1 MTIVA
6 RLAFLLL
13 CLSAGLGVGLRA
25 QEGSQANPTA
35 TGECCPPPSVAIGS
49 TLDAQVLLNG
59 VFSVIVEMIGQQN
72 AGRDLAPAYGNQLYI
87 VNPGDRRYRMY
98 ATVTPSDF
106 NIGSFTPLNGLY
118 VFTWRGL
125 QQACEEA
132 TSSQND
138 LAMTTPDTSNPP
150 SWGDPGYDLCCCEYC
165 CGMTQ
170 SGGGAGGQAD
180 DPSPTDAEFTPHS
193 QLNPDGSNSALPGR
207 PVVAGSNRSG
217 AQLWW
222 HYPITDNAPLSEI
235 EVRHWDGTV
244 ATYTRLST
252 IRVNRLDSSGSP
264 TREGDVWKLHKTTDP
279 FDNITTYHYDQ
290 RSQLVRIS
298 YPNGIHAHWN
308 WIPAWKDNWSGC
320 SGIEIRHTTSST
332 PPTWGDQYADPHED
346 STFLVFENLS
356 STQTHFAGKLI
367 ASFGER
373 SSYVP
378 APAANQVFDVGG
390 EVDGHK
396 VTEFVYGTGGATS
409 TQISEVRQ
417 YWHQRATP
425 IAPRTVGT
433 GDGRVTVLQNT
444 YSLGQVIAQFQPHLG
459 KFGIL
464 TQFHYSTS
472 PTVTPPAGVSLA
484 TQHVVHPDLTESIIE
499 FDPTNHRV
507 YRERKLPGANG
518 RPRNAE
524 GLGALSGALVEP
536 DEIVTDS
543 TYDATC
549 VCQKPIKVERFAV
562 RGGTPEG
569 RVTTRFAYDPI
580 TKWVTEVYTTNPA
593 TGSGLPAEV
602 VETTSY
608 TFDATAIWSPRWIS
622 QHQTPDGTTTFTYP
636 NPMPRSSALNGS
648 MQGKVVQTFTAVRR
662 QTDFNTQA
670 TADIV
675 QTVVRNIAG
684 NLAMASLPYTGPLSG
699 QPCLT
704 VNGDGVEETLLYDT
718 THGRLNSVSGGGTTT
733 NFVHDWWGRLQ
744 TIQTYVGSTIS
755 ATWTI
760 TQGRQ
765 FQTLSETLSGGNVE
779 TRYHY
784 DLWGNLAVVRRK
796 NAAASGGSP
805 VRHGASTTARAWIR
819 EEYHYTDTW
828 LQETRVDRR
837 PVDEGDSSPFSTS
850 NPLFLVTRYEPQP
863 APSSS
868 INLTQTLLTTMPNG
882 AVVEEQMDGFGTPF
896 KKLVRESDVG
906 SAPVIEVSRIYND
919 VYLRPVVLVKGS
931 LASAPAMR
939 ITRLTRNA
947 AGAVVGLTEPSAPT
961 PTMPANFSYTGSL
974 GGAVHEFDI
983 DTMGRTIAR
992 RLKNGSTLEGQWAY
1006 AYDQL
1011 GRTIRTETSL
1021 FGSSPSTHQ
1030 AIVTYKAGKLSQI
1043 ESNKATDAPLVTR
1056 TYDFDGR
1063 LSTVTDAAGNVTTY
1077 TYQGSTD
1084 LVASV
1089 SQFMNGTSP
1098 QTFVTTYTYDNQGRQ
1113 TKTSVGAS
1121 SPLETSYAY
1130 TSLSHVEQVTDPM
1143 NRVQKMLHDALGR
1156 RVDHVRLGASTDFI
1170 RNSTEFV
1177 DSGLANSKT
1186 YMRQLDGLGS
1196 ETRTHFDFAGRK
1208 FAIHYPGADLTAM
1221 PTASVPKP
1229 NTELF
1234 VYDGLSQI
1242 QQRFDGDGGETA
1254 MVYDGA
1260 GRLIARWL
1268 TKYRTHIAA
1277 GYNAGDVLN
1286 RDVFGRI
1293 GIADSLGMTNS
1304 SPAQGDTLTFGIIV
1318 RSDSKFDS
1326 LSRVTEESL
1335 ETYIT
1340 SPQVLKTKSSY
1351 SSASRFRTGLRYED
1365 GYNLQNLDLSFTPST
1380 LQQLGTV
1387 SWQRPSVG
1395 PTTHQLAS
1403 YSWLGSM
1410 RQQRTSIYGG
1420 TSTLATAVE
1429 SYTYD
1434 QYGRMTQMK
1443 DVVTPTGGSAVE
1455 KSKFDY
1461 TYNAASNLLKEEY
1474 AKVGGKVG
1482 DRFTYDA
1489 YHRLKEAYMGVNSTV
1504 MGQDW
1509 ESNPPPSFDDASM
1522 DQKLD
1527 YNLDA
1532 AQNRT
1537 SVVEQVDSSG
1547 SVTHN
1552 YDLETPA
1559 SGFSANRYETAHGS
1573 SHLYDER
1580 GNLAFDGRFF
1590 YVYDFLN
1597 RLQEV
1602 WLVSVEESMQQSSMQ
1617 QSSMQQSSMQGESM
1631 QSESL
1636 QGGSLEAEATPSP
1649 QQLMLEASAR
1659 ATAAGSGDTV
1669 LVLDGLEGLRE
1680 ARKQVQN
1687 EVNNLMR
1694 RLPIEH
1700 RDPAFRAR
1708 LRATIPG
1715 GAIQVPA
1722 PAASSTGGGG
1732 MPSLFVTV
1740 ELQELGA
1747 AFAYD
1752 AYNRRVAQI
1761 YTNVAVTASTY
1772 DGWREVGEYLLKPY
1786 SGLPYGVRFEPWK
1799 QFVHGESLDEMLA
1812 YRVTIDGTTWEDYHI
1827 LHGGQDTAAKLVDQN
1842 GNVVET
1848 YEYDPYG
1855 MPKVFVGSS
1864 TTPQGYS
1871 SKHFDHLWK
1880 GLRWDAPIGKIYMR
1894 NRFYDPVTGRFMSCD
1909 PMGVHTDAGNMG
1921 NEYAYAWLRP
1931 LVAGDAYGDYTVIVI
1946 VRDPTYSGR
1955 DQNYDRQVATGK
1967 QIVANDP
1974 EGGVIITVV
1983 PKNRGYALDKDN
1995 PEVKTDP
2002 CKKSTEDGG
2011 EQAEQDGKKPSGNWL
2026 HVFINHG
2033 VEVPFSA
2040 KEKYAMDLSPMPQ
2053 PDSAG
2058 TLAKVLRDALPKPAK
2073 QYSSGVIW
2081 GCRLGL
2087 GPMNDPEMLPKGSPY
2102 KAKAYENM
2110 AERVSGME
2118 GSAGKPLVND
2128 VKAFPT
2134 DVYYSDDGSW
2144 PEVPGEKGG
2153 FKPAVPQPYKPRP
2166 VTPK

>member
-1 MTIVA
+1 M
-6 RLAFLLL
+6 
-13 CLSAGLGVGLRA
+13 
-25 QEGSQANPTA
+25 
-35 TGECCPPPSVAIGS
+35 
-49 TLDAQVLLNG
+49 
-59 VFSVIVEMIGQQN
+59 
-72 AGRDLAPAYGNQLYI
+72 
-87 VNPGDRRYRMY
+87 
-98 ATVTPSDF
+98 
-106 NIGSFTPLNGLY
+106 
-118 VFTWRGL
+118 
-125 QQACEEA
+125 
-132 TSSQND
+132 
-138 LAMTTPDTSNPP
+138 
-150 SWGDPGYDLCCCEYC
+150 
-165 CGMTQ
+165 
-170 SGGGAGGQAD
+170 
-180 DPSPTDAEFTPHS
+180 
-193 QLNPDGSNSALPGR
+193 
-207 PVVAGSNRSG
+207 
-217 AQLWW
+217 
-222 HYPITDNAPLSEI
+222 
-235 EVRHWDGTV
+235 
-244 ATYTRLST
+244 
-252 IRVNRLDSSGSP
+252 
-264 TREGDVWKLHKTTDP
+264 
-279 FDNITTYHYDQ
+279 
-290 RSQLVRIS
+290 
-298 YPNGIHAHWN
+298 
-308 WIPAWKDNWSGC
+308 
-320 SGIEIRHTTSST
+320 
-332 PPTWGDQYADPHED
+332 
-346 STFLVFENLS
+346 
-356 STQTHFAGKLI
+356 LI

-378 APAANQVFDVGG
+378 TPAVNQVFNEGA

-396 VTEFVYGTGGATS
+396 VTELVYGTGGATS
-409 TQISEVRQ
+409 GQISEIRQ
-417 YWHQRATP
+417 YWHEKGTP
-425 IAPRTVGT
+425 IAPRAVGT
-433 GDGRVTVLQNT
+433 GDGRVTVLENT
-444 YSLGQVIAQFQPHLG
+444 YSSGQVIAQLQPHLG
-459 KFGIL
+459 KIGIL
-464 TQFHYSTS
+464 TQFSYSTT
-472 PTVTPPAGVSLA
+472 PTVTPPAGVTLA
-484 TQHVVHPDLTESIIE
+484 TQHVTNPDLTETIIE
-499 FDPTNHRV
+499 FDSTNHRV
-507 YRERKLPGANG
+507 YRERRLPGHSG
-518 RPRNAE
+518 RPRASE
-524 GLGALSGALVEP
+524 GLGALTGALVEP
-536 DEIVTDS
+536 DEVVTDY

-569 RVTTRFAYDPI
+569 LVTTRFAYDPI

-593 TGSGLPAEV
+593 TGSGQPAEV

-608 TFDATAIWSPRWIS
+608 TFDATATWSPRWIS

-636 NPMPRSSALNGS
+636 NPMARSSPLNGS

-670 TADIV
+670 TTDIV
-675 QTVVRNIAG
+675 QTVVHNIPG
-684 NLAMASLPYTGPLSG
+684 NPAFPSGISYSGPPSSAPQG
-699 QPCLT
+699 QFPRGQARFST
-704 VNGDGVEETLLYDT
+704 NGDGVEENLQYDT

-733 NFVHDWWGRLQ
+733 IFVHDWWGRLQ
-744 TIQTYVGSTIS
+744 TIQTYVGSAIS

-760 TQGRQ
+760 TQGKQ
-765 FQTLSETLSGGNVE
+765 FQTLTESLSGGNVE
-779 TRYHY
+779 THYHY
-784 DLWGNLAVVRRK
+784 DRWGNLAVVLRK

-805 VRHGASTTARAWIR
+805 VRHGGSTTARSWIR

-828 LQETRVDRR
+828 LTETRVDRR
-837 PVDEGDSSPFSTS
+837 PVDEGDSTPFSTS
-850 NPLFLVTRYEPQP
+850 NPLFLVTRYEPEY
-863 APSSS
+863 ASS
-868 INLTQTLLTTMPNG
+868 IINLVPARQATMPNG
-882 AVVEEQMDGFGTPF
+882 AVVREQFDGFGTPF
-896 KKLVRESDVG
+896 KTSVLEGSGGSTVLES
-906 SAPVIEVSRIYND
+906 SRIYND
-919 VYLRPVVLVKGS
+919 EYLRPVVLVKGS
-931 LASAPAMR
+931 LASTAAMR
-939 ITRLTRNA
+939 VTRITRNA

-961 PTMPANFSYTGSL
+961 PAMPANFSYTGSL

-1021 FGSSPSTHQ
+1021 FGTTPSTHQ
-1030 AIVTYKAGKLSQI
+1030 AIVTYKAGKLSQV
-1043 ESNKATDAPLVTR
+1043 ESNKATDVPLVTR
-1056 TYDFDGR
+1056 TYDGNGR

-1077 TYQGSTD
+1077 TYLSDTD

-1089 SQFMNGTSP
+1089 TQVMTGSP
-1098 QTFVTTYTYDNQGRQ
+1098 GQTFVTSYTYDNQGRQ

-1121 SPLETSYAY
+1121 SPLETTYAY
-1130 TSLSHVEQVTDPM
+1130 TSLGHVEQVTDPAS
-1143 NRVQKMLHDALGR
+1143 RVQKMLHDALGR
-1156 RVDHVRLGASTDFI
+1156 RVDHVRLGDSSAFI
-1170 RNSTEFV
+1170 RNSAEFV
-1177 DSGLANSKT
+1177 DSGLANSKS
-1186 YMRQLDGLGS
+1186 YLRQFDGLGS

-1208 FAIHYPGADLTAM
+1208 FAIQYPGADLTTM
-1221 PTASVPKP
+1221 PTASVPKS

-1234 VYDGLSQI
+1234 VYDALSQI
-1242 QQRFDGDGGETA
+1242 QQRFDGEGGETA

-1293 GIADSLGMTNS
+1293 GVADSLGMTNS
-1304 SPAQGDTLTFGIIV
+1304 SPAPGDPLTFGIIV

-1351 SSASRFRTGLRYED
+1351 SGASRFRTGLRYEEAD
-1365 GYNLQNLDLSFTPST
+1365 NLQNLDLSFTPST

-1387 SWQRPSVG
+1387 SWQRQSVG
-1395 PTTHQLAS
+1395 TTTHQLAS

-1410 RQQRTSIYGG
+1410 RQQRTSTYGG
-1420 TSTLATAVE
+1420 TTTLATAVE

-1461 TYNAASNLLKEEY
+1461 TYNLASNLVKEEY

-1489 YHRLKEAYMGVNSTV
+1489 YHRLKAAYMGVDSTT
-1504 MGQDW
+1504 MT
-1509 ESNPPPSFDDASM
+1509 ASSDPTGYTSAM
-1522 DQKLD
+1522 DQSIA
-1527 YNLDA
+1527 YNLDE

-1559 SGFSANRYETAHGS
+1559 SGFSSNRYETAHGS

-1617 QSSMQQSSMQGESM
+1617 GESM

-1636 QGGSLEAEATPSP
+1636 QGDSVEAEATPSP

-1659 ATAAGSGDTV
+1659 ATATGSGDTI
-1669 LVLDGLEGLRE
+1669 LVLDGLDGLRE
-1680 ARKQVQN
+1680 ARKQVQD

-1694 RLPIEH
+1694 RLPFEH

-1722 PAASSTGGGG
+1722 PAASSTSGGG

-1752 AYNRRVAQI
+1752 AYNRRVAQV
-1761 YTNVAVTASTY
+1761 YTDVAVTASTY
-1772 DGWREVGEYLLKPY
+1772 DGWREVGEYVLMPY
-1786 SGLPYGVRFEPWK
+1786 TGLPYGVRFEPWK

-1812 YRVTIDGTTWEDYHI
+1812 YRLNNGGTWEDYHV

-1871 SKHFDHLWK
+1871 SKSFTHLWK

-1894 NRFYDPVTGRFMSCD
+1894 NRFYDPVTGRFMTRD
-1909 PMGVHTDAGNMG
+1909 PLGVHTDFGNMG
-1921 NEYAYAWLRP
+1921 NEYAYGWNRP
-1931 LVAGDAYGDYTVIVI
+1931 LVVGDPLGLQAPQAEAPEAPTGQSLVLDHQIVPTRYGPRDYKIVVHVLWRAVLPANCWEIRIDIRGKKGGKTASGAPIDETNGASEIPSDEERHRRGAKSTHRMPNPDTKSDTDWAMDTYGGSLLAEDNGVRGALQAGGNNREAAIRSNWAF
-1946 VRDPTYSGR
+1946 RDFGGKLKMSNR
-1955 DQNYDRQVATGK
+1955 ELYDRVLDKASGNANGLEYTYLDSVVTNYHEGDSVDIDLLFRMVAIHRCDGSEVVLSKAVVKVT
-1967 QIVANDP
+1967 
-1974 EGGVIITVV
+1974 GVITNGKLV
-1983 PKNRGYALDKDN
+1983 P
-1995 PEVKTDP
+1995 
-2002 CKKSTEDGG
+2002 
-2011 EQAEQDGKKPSGNWL
+2011 PS
-2026 HVFINHG
+2026 
-2033 VEVPFSA
+2033 
-2040 KEKYAMDLSPMPQ
+2040 K
-2053 PDSAG
+2053 
-2058 TLAKVLRDALPKPAK
+2058 
-2073 QYSSGVIW
+2073 
-2081 GCRLGL
+2081 
-2087 GPMNDPEMLPKGSPY
+2087 
-2102 KAKAYENM
+2102 
-2110 AERVSGME
+2110 
-2118 GSAGKPLVND
+2118 
-2128 VKAFPT
+2128 
-2134 DVYYSDDGSW
+2134 
-2144 PEVPGEKGG
+2144 
-2153 FKPAVPQPYKPRP
+2153 
-2166 VTPK
+2166 